1 MTPDERDRL
10 RTLEVR
16 ADNQHILLAAIADD
30 VAEIKEAAHM
40 GKGAWILLLKLGG
53 VLTAIAVALAWVVDH
68 FPGRH
73 P

>member
-1 MTPDERDRL
+1 MTPEERDRL
-10 RTLEVR
+10 RTVEVEHL
-16 ADNQHILLAAIADD
+16 NMKVLLASIADD

>member
-10 RTLEVR
+10 RTVEVEMT
-16 ADNQHILLAAIADD
+16 NMKVLLSSIADD
-30 VAEIKEAAHM
+30 VAEIREAASM

-53 VLTAIAVALAWVVDH
+53 VLTAIAVAIAWLVDH
-68 FPGRH
+68 LPGRH

>member
-10 RTLEVR
+10 RTVEVEQM
-16 ADNQHILLAAIADD
+16 NMKVILASIADD

-40 GKGAWILLLKLGG
+40 GKGAWLLLLKLGA
-53 VLTAIAVALAWVVDH
+53 VIAAIAAAVAWAVDR
-68 FPGRH
+68 FAGKH

>member
-10 RTLEVR
+10 RTVEVEMT
-16 ADNQHILLAAIADD
+16 NMKVLLSSIADD
-30 VAEIKEAAHM
+30 VAEIREAASM

-53 VLTAIAVALAWVVDH
+53 VLTAIAVAVAWVVDH
-68 FPGRH
+68 LPWRH